1 MTMEQACVMLL
12 DSAASLA
19 ATYAANGIPTNEV
32 DHVLKR
38 WMDQLCVHGTAPQ
51 FIITNAPRHAQM
63 MESKT
68 SKKVLHIQ
76 RGGRYKQ
83 SAIILA

>member
-1 MTMEQACVMLL
+1 MDQVCVMLL

-19 ATYAANGIPTNEV
+19 ATYAANGLPTDEV
-32 DHVLKR
+32 DHFLKL

-68 SKKVLHIQ
+68 LKKELRIQ

-83 SAIILA
+83 GAIIRA

>member
-1 MTMEQACVMLL
+1 MDQDSVMLI
-12 DSAASLA
+12 DSDESLSS
-19 ATYAANGIPTNEV
+19 TYAANGLPTNEV
-32 DHVLKR
+32 DHFLKL